1 MGQDVGSKTS
11 RITETSESN
20 RSPAALG
27 ESLGQ
32 GRTLGCIPLQWK
44 CPVHGCSRK
53 MGHPSLCSGDQQ
65 VPNSTRSAE
74 LYQHILF
81 FLVPKISFWLCWQSF
96 LLDLQHIQRVRAVY
110 SCATTSPTFPSEA
123 QHTSTSSVCFLLS
136 TSRVFVLFR
145 ASFLAELP
153 PCWGWLM
160 LGAGSG
166 FYTLPSSSGTCPG
179 GWQLARCASLGFGEG
194 EGTGWECLSFLPAPL
209 GQPGELRS
217 SRDRQKSSFVL
228 RSQV

>member
-1 MGQDVGSKTS
+1 MWAVKPAGSRKPLSQTGLQQPWEGVWDRGGLWGAFLSNGNVLCMDAPGKGGTPPFAQVTS
-11 RITETSESN
+11 RYPTVPEVLSFTNTS
-20 RSPAALG
+20 
-27 ESLGQ
+27 
-32 GRTLGCIPLQWK
+32 
-44 CPVHGCSRK
+44 
-53 MGHPSLCSGDQQ
+53 
-65 VPNSTRSAE
+65 
-74 LYQHILF
+74 F
-81 FLVPKISFWLCWQSF
+81 FFFVPKISFWLCWQSF